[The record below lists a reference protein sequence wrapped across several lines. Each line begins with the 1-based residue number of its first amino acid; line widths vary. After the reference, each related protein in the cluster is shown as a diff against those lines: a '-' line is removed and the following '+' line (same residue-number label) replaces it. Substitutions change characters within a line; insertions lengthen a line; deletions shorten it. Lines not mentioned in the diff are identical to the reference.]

1 MITLTHLTKIK
12 HMGSSQTPSEQTSGN
27 DILIDQTR
35 LLEQLIFHWR
45 QAVNEDFPVSMFIV
59 DVDRF
64 SQMESKASCFEQ
76 ILNAIRQQFNR
87 ETDFIA
93 RFNRKQI
100 MAISSHMSY
109 RQSTQ
114 MATKLHKAV
123 SMLEIFHP
131 HSPTGRYATVS
142 IGHSTYAPVENDCY
156 GILDMLATVQ
166 HHVDQAKQAG
176 GNCSKTRLHS
186 RVLK

>member
-1 MITLTHLTKIK
+1 
-12 HMGSSQTPSEQTSGN
+12 MGANNNTPEQASGN
-27 DILIDQTR
+27 DILIDQTQ

-45 QAVNEDFPVSMFIV
+45 QAVAEDFPISMFII

-64 SQMESKASCFEQ
+64 SQMESKSSCFEK
-76 ILNAIRQQFNR
+76 ILNVIRQQFNR
-87 ETDFIA
+87 ENDFIA

-109 RQSTQ
+109 RQSSQ
-114 MATKLHKAV
+114 MASKMQKAV
-123 SMLEIFHP
+123 SALEIFHP

-166 HHVDQAKQAG
+166 HHVEQAKQAG